1 MVFAT
6 YQSMREKGASWA
18 GPSLKVYDLDIDNTL
33 NRYYRMAEH
42 NDNSNN
48 DNKEHIPRAKLTP
61 IKKNKKIKPSSLTVK
76 ETSLKVSNSRETNN
90 KYKDETM
97 DISYNKEEY

>member
-1 MVFAT
+1 
-6 YQSMREKGASWA
+6 MRAKGASWA
-18 GPSLKVYDLDIDNTL
+18 GPSLKVYEPDIDNEL

-42 NDNSNN
+42 NDNSKN
-48 DNKEHIPRAKLTP
+48 DNKDHIPRAKVTP